1 MPYFGRNIRTAVF
14 GQSHA
19 AAIGVTIDGLPAG
32 EAVDA
37 VELEAFMAR
46 RAPEQNRMTTQ
57 RREADRPE
65 ILCGIVDGRT
75 CGAPL
80 TSIISYVDLLARDDS
95 LSPEARDYVT
105 ILNQKTERLKN
116 TIADLF
122 ELAKSTS
129 GEAKVT
135 LEPMDLKKLMEQ
147 TLEDMSDQIRESGF
161 KVKFQCDAEHTKFK
175 GDVNRMYRVVQN
187 ILENALKYS
196 LKGTRIFATISN
208 QGSRVCLTVQNT
220 SGYEMDFTEEEIME
234 RFYRGEKSRTSE
246 GNGLGLSIAD
256 SFTANCRG
264 EFKIEIDGDQFKAMI
279 LFPILP

>member
-1 MPYFGRNIRTAVF
+1 
-14 GQSHA
+14 
-19 AAIGVTIDGLPAG
+19 
-32 EAVDA
+32 
-37 VELEAFMAR
+37 
-46 RAPEQNRMTTQ
+46 
-57 RREADRPE
+57 
-65 ILCGIVDGRT
+65 
-75 CGAPL
+75 
-80 TSIISYVDLLARDDS
+80 
-95 LSPEARDYVT
+95 
-105 ILNQKTERLKN
+105 
-116 TIADLF
+116 
-122 ELAKSTS
+122 
-129 GEAKVT
+129 
-135 LEPMDLKKLMEQ
+135 MEQ